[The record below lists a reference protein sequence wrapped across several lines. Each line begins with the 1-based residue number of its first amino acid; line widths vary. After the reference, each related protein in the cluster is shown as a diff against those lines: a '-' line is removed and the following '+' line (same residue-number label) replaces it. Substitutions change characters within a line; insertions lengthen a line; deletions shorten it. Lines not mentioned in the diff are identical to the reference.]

1 MNIAGSAKIW
11 LVPGTTDM
19 RKSIDGLAVLVG
31 EQLELDVFSGH
42 LFVFCNRVR
51 TIVKILYWDRN
62 GFCLWH
68 KRLERCRFLWP
79 SCEREVFEMDQ
90 RQLCWLLDGLDP
102 ISTRGHPHIRY
113 SHIV

>member
-1 MNIAGSAKIW
+1 MNLADSAKIW
-11 LVPGTTDM
+11 FVLGTTDM

-31 EQLELDVFSGH
+31 EQLELDVFSGQ

-68 KRLERCRFLWP
+68 KRLERCRFVWP
-79 SCEREVFEMDQ
+79 SSVHEVLEMDH
-90 RQLCWLLDGLDP
+90 RQLRWLLDGLDP
-102 ISTRGHPHIRY
+102 IATLGHPHIQY
-113 SHIV
+113 NHIS